1 MFEDILEVKTS
12 KKDLNKPHKL
22 HIVEDV
28 NTCASWD
35 AMEHHAVKPHI
46 IRRGFEK
53 AFESIG
59 IDVSITFEL
68 LDKREGEEAPRW
80 CFHLKLKDYEEN

>member
-1 MFEDILEVKTS
+1 MFEDILEVETS
-12 KKDLNKPHKL
+12 KKDPNKL
-22 HIVEDV
+22 HKPRIVADMD
-28 NTCASWD
+28 TYASWD

-59 IDVSITFEL
+59 INVSIAFEL